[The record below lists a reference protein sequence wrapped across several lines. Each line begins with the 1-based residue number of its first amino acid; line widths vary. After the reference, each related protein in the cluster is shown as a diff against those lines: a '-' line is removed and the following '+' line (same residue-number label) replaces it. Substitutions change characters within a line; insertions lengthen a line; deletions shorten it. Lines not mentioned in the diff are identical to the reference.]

1 MKVEI
6 YKGKSLT
13 AAEISLMHLYERRE
27 EAYQIAEE
35 KRKKELQLVNESIA
49 SMINPVV
56 AAPEE
61 KDTAMDEAVAEDPD
75 EEEEKEVVPV
85 IEHDA
90 EKYKDYSKQAALAS
104 EQLKEKLSAKAQAK
118 RKYDITAAPTDKQA
132 QQDKA
137 GKDGPAKRLKKKV
150 ATAED
155 NQEDMNIVDTEKVT
169 TMLDPASYIAQEPWD
184 PKTATEPITFSL
196 EKYGVNDE
204 DEEALDEEEE
214 EEDTLLKYAQTVVLQ
229 LSVPPRARRWSL
241 NICPAD
247 HKNLSDVFLHVNPRY
262 NKGKLHLNDKQGT
275 WGRPQEVPMKHQKS
289 NKKGGSRGDGLLSS
303 DVELVISITK
313 KAFCIY
319 ANGLCAAIFPHRRDL
334 RKHNQL
340 SLVLGRSDDN
350 GVLEDVVFRTVWWG
364 YLNPRINHHK
374 LMTKDQKEYIATL
387 LTFDERQRE
396 REAQKLQETADAA
409 EAGAGGVIQEEPSE
423 RTLEISGLPPH
434 TDPKEIQHI
443 EEALYG
449 VFEEYA
455 PEDVQIAAGAG
466 RGYARFPS
474 LELCLDALQSM
485 QGVGIEAE
493 GAVFSLELKRLEH
506 FA

>member
-1 MKVEI
+1 M
-6 YKGKSLT
+6 T
-13 AAEISLMHLYERRE
+13 AEEISLCRIYERRE
-27 EAYQIAEE
+27 EAYQKAEE

-56 AAPEE
+56 AASVDKEEDNTMEENLAEEQTEE
-61 KDTAMDEAVAEDPD
+61 KAVAA
-75 EEEEKEVVPV
+75 V
-85 IEHDA
+85 IEHDP
-90 EKYKDYSKQAALAS
+90 EKYKDYSKQAAMAS
-104 EQLKEKLSAKAQAK
+104 EQLKEKLLAKAQAK
-118 RKYDITAAPTDKQA
+118 RKYDITNAPADKVA
-132 QQDKA
+132 QQDKVS
-137 GKDGPAKRLKKKV
+137 KDGPAKRLKKKV
-150 ATAED
+150 ATAEE

-169 TMLDPASYIAQEPWD
+169 TMLDPANYVMQEAWD
-184 PKTATEPITFSL
+184 PKTAAEAITFNL

-275 WGRPQEVPMKHQKS
+275 WGRPQEVPMKQQKS
-289 NKKGGSRGDGLLSS
+289 GKKGARGDGLLSS
-303 DVELVISITK
+303 DIELVINITK

-319 ANGLCAAIFPHRRDL
+319 ANGICAAIFPHRRDL

-364 YLNPRINHHK
+364 YLSPRINYHK
-374 LMTKDQKEYIATL
+374 LMTKDQKEYITTL
-387 LTFDERQRE
+387 LTFDERQKE
-396 REAQKLQETADAA
+396 REKQKLQDAAAAA
-409 EAGAGGVIQEEPSE
+409 EAGMGGVVQEEPSE
-423 RTLEISGLPPH
+423 RTLEISGLPSH

-443 EEALYG
+443 EEALYD
-449 VFEEYA
+449 VFEDYA
-455 PEDVQIAAGAG
+455 PEDVQIASGAG

-474 LELCLDALQSM
+474 LDLCLEALQNV
-485 QGVGIEAE
+485 QGVGIEAD
-493 GAVFSLELKRLEH
+493 GAPYYLELKRLEH

>member
-1 MKVEI
+1 MKTEA
-6 YKGKSLT
+6 YKDKNLT
-13 AAEISLMHLYERRE
+13 AAEISLCRVYERRE
-27 EAYQIAEE
+27 KVYQKAEE
-35 KRKKELQLVNESIA
+35 KRRKELQLVNESIA
-49 SMINPVV
+49 SMISPAVVVPV
-56 AAPEE
+56 
-61 KDTAMDEAVAEDPD
+61 
-75 EEEEKEVVPV
+75 EEEKSAATNDMMAEEQEEEIATAQV
-85 IEHDA
+85 IEHDP
-90 EKYKDYSKQAALAS
+90 EKYKDFSKQAAMAS
-104 EQLKEKLSAKAQAK
+104 EQLKEKLSAKSQAK
-118 RKYDITAAPTDKQA
+118 RKYDITAGPNDKAA
-132 QQDKA
+132 QQDKT
-137 GKDGPAKRLKKKV
+137 GKDGTAKRLKKKA
-150 ATAED
+150 ATAEE

-169 TMLDPASYIAQEPWD
+169 TMLDPANYITQEPWD
-184 PKTATEPITFSL
+184 PKTATESITFSL

-204 DEEALDEEEE
+204 DEEAADEDVE

-289 NKKGGSRGDGLLSS
+289 SKKGTRGDGLLSR

-319 ANGLCAAIFPHRRDL
+319 ANGVCAAIFPHRRDL
-334 RKHNQL
+334 RKHQQL

-350 GVLEDVVFRTVWWG
+350 GVLEDAVFHTVWWG
-364 YLNPRINHHK
+364 YLSPRVNHHK

-387 LTFDERQRE
+387 LTFDGRQEE
-396 REAQKLQETADAA
+396 REKQKLQDAA
-409 EAGAGGVIQEEPSE
+409 TAAEDGTGGVVQEEPSE
-423 RTLEISGLPPH
+423 RTLEINGLPPH

-449 VFEEYA
+449 AFEEYS

-474 LELCLDALQSM
+474 LDLCLEALQSM

-493 GAVFSLELKRLEH
+493 GACYSLELKRLEH